1 MNLLKGLGV
10 TAVAAAAAFALAVPA
25 SASGAGIQQAVSP
38 SSADAT
44 YSGSIVVG
52 SGKVKAN
59 GTIRDTGFHRGE
71 SELWISVTTTE
82 GTYNNPFATV
92 GNNKNYTFATR
103 ELTYPGTFLSGKAT
117 LCSWKNSGS
126 SSVWAC
132 GSPKS
137 IG

>member
-1 MNLLKGLGV
+1 MNVLKGLGV
-10 TAVAAAAAFALAVPA
+10 STVAAAAAFALAVPA
-25 SASGAGIQQAVSP
+25 AASGAGVQRAISL

-59 GTIRDTGFHRGE
+59 GTIRDTGFHRGA

-82 GTYNNPFATV
+82 GPFNSAFATV
-92 GNNKNYTFATR
+92 SNGKSYTFATR
-103 ELTYPGTFLSGKAT
+103 ELTYPGTFVRGKAT

-126 SSVWAC
+126 SSVWSC